1 MPTGNGTRITPTQH
15 QILAREGPDLARLRG
30 GGTQMGSADRLDAEF
45 FSSPCQLLANLG
57 GGVQHLEQASRRV
70 SVGRPTGPPRAS
82 RAALPRSWPEAERVN
97 LKRIQCDEVLE
108 QLSEYIDEE
117 TRAELCEAIQEHLS
131 RCHDCQVMV
140 DSVKKTIILYQSGAS
155 TEVPTSASAR
165 LSAAL
170 AREYGPGRD
179 PRHSG

>member
-1 MPTGNGTRITPTQH
+1 
-15 QILAREGPDLARLRG
+15 
-30 GGTQMGSADRLDAEF
+30 
-45 FSSPCQLLANLG
+45 
-57 GGVQHLEQASRRV
+57 
-70 SVGRPTGPPRAS
+70 
-82 RAALPRSWPEAERVN
+82 

-117 TRAELCEAIQEHLS
+117 TRAELCEAIQEHLN

-140 DSVKKTIILYQSGAS
+140 DSVKKTIILYQNGAS
-155 TEVPTSASAR
+155 IEVPTSASAR

-179 PRHSG
+179 PKHAG